1 MSFKDAIAET
11 NVVAESLPEDLSR
24 FHWYHGVKQ
33 AGTAGYFFIKAS
45 AAPVPPQE
53 PWAAFTNPYGEEG
66 FKAEVLKIAVIG
78 MREAWFIPNEN
89 GGAPTFI
96 TGYETG
102 AKSNIELLCFVEGMG
117 EEVLVLS
124 ASGKFK
130 AGALKLLLKEYTKG
144 LLRQAATVAG
154 KPLPA
159 WTFWLPVGCAKDKKG
174 SVIYEETQ
182 AGKGNK
188 GAAVTPPVLLGP
200 LDMDALYVGNDV
212 LRLGEIEK
220 NNRVGWLKESRITNV
235 IEGEIMPS
243 RALPAPN
250 RNVPQ
255 PLTDEDIPF

>member
-1 MSFKDAIAET
+1 MSFKDAIAT
-11 NVVAESLPEDLSR
+11 IDVKAEALPEDLSR

-33 AGTAGYFFIKAS
+33 AGTAGYFFIKAN

-53 PWAAFTNPYGEEG
+53 PWIAFTNPYGEEG
-66 FKAEVLKIAVIG
+66 FKAEVLKIAVLG

-96 TGYETG
+96 SGYEPG
-102 AKSNIELLCFVEGMG
+102 AKSNVEILCFVEGMG

-130 AGALKLLLKEYTKG
+130 AGALKQLLKEYTKG

-159 WTFWLPVGCAKDKKG
+159 WTFWLPIGCAKDKKG
-174 SVIYEETQ
+174 NVIYEETQ

-200 LDMDALYVGNDV
+200 LDMEELFVKEHFM
-212 LRLGEIEK
+212 RLGEIEK
-220 NNRVGWLKESRITNV
+220 NNRVGWLKESRVSNLV
-235 IEGEIMPS
+235 EGEIVEPK
-243 RALPAPN
+243 ALPSPN

-255 PLTDEDIPF
+255 VLTDEDIPF